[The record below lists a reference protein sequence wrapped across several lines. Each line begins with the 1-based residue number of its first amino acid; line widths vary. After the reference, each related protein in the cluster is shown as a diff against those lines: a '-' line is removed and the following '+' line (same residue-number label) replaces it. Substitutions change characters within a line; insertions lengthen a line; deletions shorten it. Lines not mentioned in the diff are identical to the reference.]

1 MKLKINAFILLCL
14 SVIAIAVSSCDSDKE
29 ESACDEQNYN
39 RVVRLLH
46 TEDGR
51 ELFPEISGSDL
62 RFVGFQSPDIAK
74 GFVSGLVAREW
85 DGTKSISCDF
95 HEYGTMK
102 VSAVSASSDVIYGNI
117 YFNLKDMKPFRLVM
131 TSNAYL
137 RNLIPDGND
146 GEDSFSYP
154 KAYACPKCGAVYVE
168 YREQCETCG
177 SKLYEIPVLTI
188 VPLPNLPID
197 DVDIDFGMEV

>member
-1 MKLKINAFILLCL
+1 MKLKINAFIFLCL
-14 SVIAIAVSSCDSDKE
+14 SFLFIAVSSCDSDKDE
-29 ESACDEQNYN
+29 PVSDEQNYN
-39 RVVRLLH
+39 RIVRLLH
-46 TEDGR
+46 TADGK

-62 RFVGFQSPDIAK
+62 RFVGFQSSDIAK
-74 GFVSGLVAREW
+74 GFVSGLMAQEW
-85 DGTKSISCDF
+85 DGAKSASFDF

-102 VSAVSASSDVIYGNI
+102 VSAVLASSDGIYGNI
-117 YFNLKDMKPFRLVM
+117 YFKLKDMKPFRLVM

-137 RNLIPDGND
+137 RNLFPDGND

-154 KAYACPKCGAVYVE
+154 KAYICPKCGAVYVE
-168 YREQCETCG
+168 YREQCEACG

-197 DVDIDFGMEV
+197 NIDIDFGMEI

>member
-102 VSAVSASSDVIYGNI
+102 VSAMSASSDGIYGNI
-117 YFNLKDMKPFRLVM
+117 YFNLKRHEAVPPRNDVKRISPQSYSRRQRRRGFVLLSESIRL
-131 TSNAYL
+131 
-137 RNLIPDGND
+137 
-146 GEDSFSYP
+146 P
-154 KAYACPKCGAVYVE
+154 KMRRRLCRIQRA
-168 YREQCETCG
+168 
-177 SKLYEIPVLTI
+177 
-188 VPLPNLPID
+188 
-197 DVDIDFGMEV
+197 M